1 MNYYVIPTKVDT
13 LSTNIIKIHIAE
25 GPFDILSIFTNLCN
39 CNMESNIYI
48 SSGGKS
54 YRQALEFVLEQTG
67 IVNYEIHMY
76 IDNDVSDDEFYRLFM
91 YKSQYLPANIYIHR
105 NTMKGQKDYGVPLN
119 QICDSVR
126 VIKYYY

>member
-48 SSGGKS
+48 
-54 YRQALEFVLEQTG
+54 
-67 IVNYEIHMY
+67 
-76 IDNDVSDDEFYRLFM
+76 
-91 YKSQYLPANIYIHR
+91 HR